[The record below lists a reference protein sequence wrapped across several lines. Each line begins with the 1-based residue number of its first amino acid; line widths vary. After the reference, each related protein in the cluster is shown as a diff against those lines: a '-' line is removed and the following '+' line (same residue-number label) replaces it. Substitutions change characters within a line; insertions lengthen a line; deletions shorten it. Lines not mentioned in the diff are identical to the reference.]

1 MQRIGVFAAVLVLSF
16 SAMASEK
23 WPAEPE
29 GFAGV
34 AFGTPMDEALT
45 ALNLSAQKC
54 KNLNPAKSKGV
65 VKQCTNGDF
74 PITEGINVVA
84 EFQFVKGEGEQPEFN
99 GVELTIT
106 NRRFSDV
113 KQMLFQ
119 KYGPPQVF
127 DNKQKT
133 DWILT
138 GATWKEQ
145 QYGWYGDKVSIFI
158 NEPPQP
164 MARSTVHIARN
175 SGEQVAGEEKAK
187 KKSAFD

>member
-1 MQRIGVFAAVLVLSF
+1 MQRIAVLAAIALFAVTAF
-16 SAMASEK
+16 ASEK

-34 AFGTPMDEALT
+34 KFGTPVGETLT
-45 ALNLSAQKC
+45 ALNVPAAKC
-54 KNLNPAKSKGV
+54 KVLNPEKSKGV
-65 VKQCTNGDF
+65 VRQCTHGDF
-74 PITEGINVVA
+74 PLADGVNVVA
-84 EFQFVKGEGEQPEFN
+84 EFHFVQGAGEQPEFDS
-99 GVELTIT
+99 VELTIT

-127 DNKQKT
+127 DNKHRT
-133 DWILT
+133 DWIFT
-138 GATWKEQ
+138 GAQWKDQ
-145 QYGWYGDKVSIFI
+145 QYGWYGDAVSIFI

-164 MARSTVHIARN
+164 MARSTVRIGRA
-175 SGEQVAGEEKAK
+175 SGEAAVTGEKK

>member
-1 MQRIGVFAAVLVLSF
+1 MQRIVVFAAVVLF
-16 SAMASEK
+16 SLAAAASEK

-34 AFGTPMDEALT
+34 KFGTPMTEALT
-45 ALNLSAQKC
+45 AFEVPAAKC

-65 VKQCTNGDF
+65 VKQCTHGDF
-74 PITEGINVVA
+74 ALTDGINVVA

-127 DNKQKT
+127 DNKSRT
-133 DWILT
+133 DWIFT
-138 GATWKEQ
+138 GATWKDQ
-145 QYGWYGDKVSIFI
+145 QYGWYGDKVSILI

-164 MARSTVHIARN
+164 MARSTVFIARVTAPAETPE
-175 SGEQVAGEEKAK
+175 GEK